1 MKQHLF
7 LMLLALNTGVHGEGQ
22 STGKPDTSWVEDLRD
37 PATKKA
43 VQRALALQGSTIP
56 QWDKPSVPVAFKGH
70 IIKDAPSVPD
80 TALMPGRDLYIG
92 WINDLLKKQSITQ
105 SEADFFGV
113 PESGLDSAVQQIVF
127 IFDHLASGLN
137 THVTRLPVP
146 VVVHNK
152 DGLLEP
158 KDMVMGA
165 LQGCAFI
172 GVPSDLHPEWHPADV
187 RGEGQTRFTS
197 SGFTIHDLSHS
208 LVGVTV
214 LNDTVGQAMRNV
226 VKQADT
232 TTAEGKKAVM
242 PLFWLLHET
251 NGTGIVPRYNPQAQY
266 FAGHVL
272 QELCKEWGEKG
283 RLDRSKER
291 TGPAGST
298 YTLDGLAADIN
309 NTFEKMGEKE
319 KNTRQKMMR
328 EKRDLKD
335 IIQMSVKNFDKERQ
349 RLKGLRAILMGKKVT
364 QDTIDTVKTKL
375 DLCGEHNAKDL
386 RKRVEKALKTVG
398 ARRKLKIDDVKK
410 SMGKIDAQLKQT
422 LADFVRERAQLKN
435 FHAIVTAQNINVIKE
450 RHKTYTT
457 DPHVYVDSLFD
468 PLIAASKGSDL
479 RDDTQQLDAM
489 IGWVDP
495 ALCQKKDKG
504 TDKETYDNWGTFAQW
519 ATECKANLHD
529 EINKIRQTKETAPT
543 DQVADV

>member
-7 LMLLALNTGVHGEGQ
+7 LMLLALNTGVHGVGQ
-22 STGKPDTSWVEDLRD
+22 STGKPDTSWVEDLMD
-37 PATKKA
+37 SATKKA

-70 IIKDAPSVPD
+70 MTKDAPLVPG
-80 TALMPGRDLYIG
+80 TALISGRDLYTC
-92 WINDLLKKQSITQ
+92 WIKDLLKKQSITQ

-113 PESGLDSAVQQIVF
+113 LESGLDPAVQRIVC

-137 THVTRLPVP
+137 THVTGLPVP

-187 RGEGQTRFTS
+187 RGKDQNRFTS

-208 LVGVTV
+208 LIGVTV
-214 LNDTVGQAMRNV
+214 LNDTVGQAMMNV

-232 TTAEGKKAVM
+232 NTVEGKKAVM
-242 PLFWLLHET
+242 SLFWLLHEV
-251 NGTGIVPRYNPQAQY
+251 NATGIEPSYNPQAQY
-266 FAGHVL
+266 FTGHVL
-272 QELCKEWGEKG
+272 QELLKEIEETGNI
-283 RLDRSKER
+283 DRTKER

-309 NTFEKMGEKE
+309 NTFEKVGEKE
-319 KNTRQKMMR
+319 KNTRKKMIGD
-328 EKRDLKD
+328 KRDLKD
-335 IIQMSVKNFDKERQ
+335 IIQMSVKNFDKARQ

-386 RKRVEKALKTVG
+386 RKRVEKALKTVS
-398 ARRKLKIDDVKK
+398 AKRKLKIDDVKK
-410 SMGKIDAQLKQT
+410 SMGKIDTELKKT

-435 FHAIVTAQNINVIKE
+435 LHTIVTAQNINVIKE

-457 DPHVYVDSLFD
+457 NPHAYVDSLFD

-479 RDDTQQLDAM
+479 RDDKQQLDAM

-519 ATECKANLHD
+519 ATECKAKVHD
-529 EINKIRQTKETAPT
+529 EINKICQTKDNTPT
-543 DQVADV
+543 DQASDV